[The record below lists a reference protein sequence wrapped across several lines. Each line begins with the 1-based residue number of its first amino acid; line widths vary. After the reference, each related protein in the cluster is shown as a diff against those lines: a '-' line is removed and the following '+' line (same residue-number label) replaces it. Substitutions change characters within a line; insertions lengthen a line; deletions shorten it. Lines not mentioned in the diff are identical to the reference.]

1 MLNIPV
7 PPQAVPADAI
17 AVAIVA
23 GGMIA
28 GAALLLWGRKLHR
41 ALLALAGAG
50 VGWEV
55 GCRLSGSIPVAW
67 QITAVGAM
75 LVAAVIGVFL
85 ARLLWALIAGAL
97 AGAVTY
103 VVLLNS
109 LLAKLPEKDVP
120 AFGMPA
126 GGNLNDWAMS
136 CWPFARDCFEKLWA
150 TESATLLIALSV
162 TSLAVLLVAILRPQL
177 ASIFLTS
184 LLGGAAIAAGGTVI
198 AGRIEAGLW
207 PGEWS
212 RWLIPASITGVLL
225 IAGLTYQYRG
235 AFREA
240 RETRDGAPP
249 EKPKSKSGGSAEK

>member
-1 MLNIPV
+1 M
-7 PPQAVPADAI
+7 
-17 AVAIVA
+17 
-23 GGMIA
+23 
-28 GAALLLWGRKLHR
+28 
-41 ALLALAGAG
+41 
-50 VGWEV
+50 
-55 GCRLSGSIPVAW
+55 
-67 QITAVGAM
+67 
-75 LVAAVIGVFL
+75 
-85 ARLLWALIAGAL
+85 
-97 AGAVTY
+97 
-103 VVLLNS
+103 
-109 LLAKLPEKDVP
+109 LAKLPEKDVP